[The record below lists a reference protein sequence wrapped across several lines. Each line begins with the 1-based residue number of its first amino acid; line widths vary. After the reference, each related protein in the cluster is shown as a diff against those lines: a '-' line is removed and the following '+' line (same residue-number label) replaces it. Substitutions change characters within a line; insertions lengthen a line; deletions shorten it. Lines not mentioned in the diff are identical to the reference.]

1 MKRLIQGLALLALV
15 IGLTWLAWPIP
26 LPPEPATVRVLDRH
40 GVLIAERAP
49 QDRSKGAILAEFPEV
64 LKRAVLA
71 AEDHRFY
78 THPGVDPVGVARAAL
93 ANLRAG
99 RIVQGGS
106 TITQQLARTLW
117 PRPPG
122 LRGKLWEAAVAL
134 RLEVHLSKAEILNA
148 YLNRVYV
155 GNLAY
160 GLDAAARFY
169 LDKPATALS
178 TAEAATLAAMVH
190 RPAELDPWRA
200 PEEAVAARDRVLD
213 SMEALGWLDAEAAA
227 LARDEALSP
236 RREPPWSHAPH
247 FVRRVLPEV
256 LGDRA
261 LESDGPGEDGSPRR
275 VIRTTLDLELQ
286 LKVESLVSDTM
297 DRLASRGATQA
308 AVIVAD
314 TRTAEVLAYVGS
326 AGWSRPAGQVDGARA
341 LRSPGSALKPF
352 LYWLGLER
360 RGAAAGAP
368 NPPGVTLATVLPDL
382 AGAWTTTHGTWSP
395 QNYDRHFH
403 GPVTARYALAGSLNL
418 PAVRLLDQ
426 VGVADLQRRLQDLG
440 VSTLVERPAHYGL
453 GLALGGGELQLDE
466 LLGAYVALANGGLAR
481 PLTFQRAS
489 RVASRQVGD
498 RRAAWL
504 VVDALDDNG
513 ARASSF
519 GIDSVLEAD
528 FPLAAKTGTSVG
540 WRDNWAFG
548 MNPEVT
554 IGVWVGNFDGSPMV
568 DVSGVTG
575 AGPLLRGVA
584 ELAYTGARA
593 DFPRPEGLERA
604 RVCPL
609 SGLLPGE
616 RCPGARVEWFI
627 RGTAPTETCAWHQ
640 LVEVDDSGALATGCP
655 GAHPRLIVEWPAAFA
670 SWAEETDQLRR
681 PDRDASCAP
690 SPGPARSTDAPAI
703 AWPPDGVA
711 FYLDP
716 RDAAEHQAVPL
727 RAAAPPGSARADW
740 SVDGQPL
747 AASQTPPF
755 DARWVPSPGLHTLGL
770 AIDGRAA
777 REVRVWVGGGAP

>member
-1 MKRLIQGLALLALV
+1 MRRWLRGLALLALALSGV
-15 IGLTWLAWPIP
+15 WLLWPIT
-26 LPPEPATVRVLDRH
+26 LPPDAATVRVLDRD

-49 QDRSKGAILAEFPEV
+49 QDRSRGEVVKDFPEV
-64 LKRAVLA
+64 LIHAVLA

-78 THPGVDPVGVARAAL
+78 AHPGLDPIGVARAAL
-93 ANLRAG
+93 ANIHAG
-99 RIVQGGS
+99 RIVQGAS
-106 TITQQLARTLW
+106 TITAQLARTVW
-117 PRPPG
+117 QRPPG
-122 LRGKLWEAAVAL
+122 LRGKLWEAAMAL

-148 YLNRVYV
+148 YMNRVYV

-178 TAEAATLAAMVH
+178 TGEAAALAAMLH

-200 PEEAVAARDRVLD
+200 PDALLDARDRVLD
-213 SMEALGWLDAEAAA
+213 AMLAKGWLDAEGAA
-227 LARDEALSP
+227 LARAEELSP
-236 RREPPWSHAPH
+236 RRAAPWSHAPH

-256 LGDRA
+256 A
-261 LESDGPGEDGSPRR
+261 GPGELEQPDEQGRPQR
-275 VIRTTLDLELQ
+275 VIHTTLDLALQ
-286 LKVESLVSDTM
+286 LQVEALVNDTM

-326 AGWSRPAGQVDGARA
+326 AGWTRPSGQVDGVRA
-341 LRSPGSALKPF
+341 HRSPGSALKPF

-360 RGAAAGAP
+360 RGRAVGAA
-368 NPPGVTLATVLPDL
+368 NPPGITLASILPDL

-418 PAVRLLDQ
+418 PAVRLLDM

-440 VSTLVERPAHYGL
+440 VSTLTERPAHYGL
-453 GLALGGGELQLDE
+453 GLALGGGETTLDE
-466 LLGAYVALANGGLAR
+466 LLGAYVALANGGVAR
-481 PLTFQRAS
+481 PLRFRSGAPPS
-489 RVASRQVGD
+489 ARQVGD

-504 VVDALDDNG
+504 VVDALDDNS
-513 ARASSF
+513 ARAGSF

-548 MNPEVT
+548 MNPEIT

-575 AGPLLRGVA
+575 AGPLLRGIA

-593 DFPRPEGLERA
+593 DFPRPEGLVRG

-616 RCPGARVEWFI
+616 RCPGSRVEWFI
-627 RGTAPTETCAWHQ
+627 EGTAPTETCPWHQ
-640 LVEVDDSGALATGCP
+640 LVLVDRSGALATGCP
-655 GAHPRLIVEWPAAFA
+655 GGMSRLIVDWPAAFA
-670 SWAEETDQLRR
+670 SWAEETDQPRR
-681 PDRDASCAP
+681 PTRDASC
-690 SPGPARSTDAPAI
+690 GPASAARAEASAPTI

-716 RDAAEHQAVPL
+716 RDPAEHQAVPL
-727 RAAAPPGSARADW
+727 RAAAPKGSQRAVW
-740 SVDGQPL
+740 TVDGEPL
-747 AASQTPPF
+747 VSSAAPPF
-755 DARWVPSPGLHTLGL
+755 EARWVPAPGLHTVGL
-770 AIDGRAA
+770 MVDGRASP
-777 REVRVWVGGGAP
+777 EVRVWVGGGAP